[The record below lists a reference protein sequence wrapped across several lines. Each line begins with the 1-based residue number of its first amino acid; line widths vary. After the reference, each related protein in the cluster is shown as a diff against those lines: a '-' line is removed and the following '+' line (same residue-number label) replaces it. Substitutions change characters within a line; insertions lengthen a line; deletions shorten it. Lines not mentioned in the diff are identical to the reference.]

1 MGELTHLDAE
11 GRARMV
17 DVGDKPPSPRRAVA
31 RAIVRMS
38 PQTAARVA
46 AGDAPKG
53 DVLGVARIAGVQA
66 AKRTGELIPLCHPL
80 GLDHVDVDAELDPDA
95 GTVTL
100 TATAAV
106 TARTGVEM
114 EAMTAATVA
123 ALTVY
128 DMVKGL
134 ERGVEIG
141 SVVLV
146 SKEGGRSGRWTRDDA

>member
-1 MGELTHLDAE
+1 VSELTHVDE
-11 GRARMV
+11 HGTARMV
-17 DVGDKPPSPRRAVA
+17 DVGDKAATDRRAVA
-31 RAIVRMS
+31 RALVRMS
-38 PQTAARVA
+38 PATAAKVL

-53 DVLGVARIAGVQA
+53 DVLGTARIAGVLA

-80 GLDHVDVDAELDPDA
+80 GLDHVDVDAEVDAAA

-100 TATAAV
+100 TAEARV

-114 EAMTAATVA
+114 EAMTAVSVA

-134 ERGVEIG
+134 ERGVEIAE
-141 SVVLV
+141 VVLLEK
-146 SKEGGRSGRWTRDDA
+146 SGGRHDWRREP